1 MVKKI
6 HLTETELTKIINKVI
21 KEQTLPRHIRKGSK
35 EHADWVRSQQG
46 GDKDEILENLLT
58 EAQRLIRFVENERN
72 MAGRGNT
79 DLSSILKN
87 ITTNITNYLNP
98 EIE

>member
-1 MVKKI
+1 MKKQI
-6 HLTETELTKIINKVI
+6 ILTETELTQIINKVI

-79 DLSSILKN
+79 DLSSIREN
-87 ITTNITNYLNP
+87 INTNITNYL
-98 EIE
+98 E